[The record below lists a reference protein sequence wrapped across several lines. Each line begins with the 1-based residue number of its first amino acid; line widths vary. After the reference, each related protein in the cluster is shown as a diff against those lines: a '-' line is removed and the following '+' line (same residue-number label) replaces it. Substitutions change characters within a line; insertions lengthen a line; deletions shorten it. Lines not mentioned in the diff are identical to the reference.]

1 MVGSVVEIIGAIRG
15 LGQQCPDR
23 LECLEIRVNKKRG
36 QGLPNKDRKRV
47 PITLLIGSRQYSA
60 GIRSTPNNTYIWI
73 CRDVRDENN
82 EKVSLASAL
91 KLNGFKKNQK
101 VVLKVE
107 NGRIT
112 VFPLNPSPLITPNKG
127 KF

>member
-1 MVGSVVEIIGAIRG
+1 MARPVVEIIGAIRG

-23 LECLEIRVNKKRG
+23 LECLEIRVDKKRG
-36 QGLPNKDRKRV
+36 QGPPNKDGKRV
-47 PITLLIGSRQYSA
+47 PITLLIGSQRYSA
-60 GIRSTPNNTYIWI
+60 GIRSTSNNTYIWI

-91 KLNGFKKNQK
+91 QLAGFKKNQK
-101 VVLKVE
+101 VILKVE

-112 VFPLNPSPLITPNKG
+112 VFHLNPSL
-127 KF
+127 